1 LVSVVPVVVWV
12 VVTGDVVTVY
22 VTRMS
27 LGDAVHE
34 SPMLVFCGL
43 RDVRLRTAAG
53 RVTIDEDEITD
64 PPSPLELIDVT
75 VNVYVVPPT
84 RPVFVNVVP
93 DVVCMVEAGVVTIL
107 YEVALSAA
115 VHVRSAVVICGL
127 LSARFVTAGGSV
139 KKLTDDAV
147 PPFPLALTD

>member
-1 LVSVVPVVVWV
+1 
-12 VVTGDVVTVY
+12 
-22 VTRMS
+22 M
-27 LGDAVHE
+27 
-34 SPMLVFCGL
+34 
-43 RDVRLRTAAG
+43 
-53 RVTIDEDEITD
+53 
-64 PPSPLELIDVT
+64 IDVT

-93 DVVCMVEAGVVTIL
+93 DVVWVVERGVVTIW
-107 YEVALSAA
+107 YEVALTAA

>member
-34 SPMLVFCGL
+34 SPMLVFCGF

-53 RVTIDEDEITD
+53 RVMIDEDEITD
-64 PPSPLELIDVT
+64 PP
-75 VNVYVVPPT
+75 
-84 RPVFVNVVP
+84 
-93 DVVCMVEAGVVTIL
+93 
-107 YEVALSAA
+107 
-115 VHVRSAVVICGL
+115 
-127 LSARFVTAGGSV
+127 
-139 KKLTDDAV
+139 
-147 PPFPLALTD
+147 

>member
-1 LVSVVPVVVWV
+1 
-12 VVTGDVVTVY
+12 
-22 VTRMS
+22 MS